1 MKFLHILF
9 FVFFINVSFAQ
20 ESVSFYFNSNKFELV
35 SQELESLNLWIQ
47 NNKQS
52 KILSIVG
59 MTDEKGTVTFNDDL
73 SLKRVDFVVKKINNQ
88 IQFREDF
95 KSIGLG
101 ESALLS
107 NEDAENRRVTIY
119 FLEKKD
125 LFYEEFI
132 INDYKISK
140 ALDTVK
146 IIDVEKLNLSPKLS
160 LKQMVDKVPVG
171 SMFTLED
178 IQFQFDSADL
188 LYNAKLE
195 LDKWL
200 KILTENAEIKI
211 VIQGH
216 ICCIPLDD
224 IFLSSQRAK
233 SVMNY
238 FIGKGISSERLKYIG
253 YGSTRPKFKIPEKN
267 GYEAL
272 MNRRVEILILEK

>member
-9 FVFFINVSFAQ
+9 FAFFINVSFSQ
-20 ESVSFYFNSNKFELV
+20 ESISFHFNTNKFELV
-35 SQELESLNLWIQ
+35 SQELENLNFWIQ
-47 NNKQS
+47 ENKQS

-73 SLKRVDFVVKKINNQ
+73 SLKRVDFVVKKINNE

-119 FLEKKD
+119 FLEKED
-125 LFYEEFI
+125 LSFEEHI

-140 ALDTVK
+140 QLDTIKVT
-146 IIDVEKLNLSPKLS
+146 DVEKLNLSTKLS
-160 LKQMVDKVPVG
+160 LAEVIEKTPIG
-171 SMFTLED
+171 ALFTLEN
-178 IQFQFDSADL
+178 IQFQFDSAVL
-188 LYNAKLE
+188 LHNAKIE

-200 KILTENAEIKI
+200 KILNENSNMKI
-211 VIQGH
+211 IIQGH

-224 IFLSSQRAK
+224 MFLSSQRAK
-233 SVMNY
+233 SVMDY
-238 FIGKGISSERLKYIG
+238 FLKKGISPDRLQYIG
-253 YGSTRPKFKIPEKN
+253 YGSAKPKFKIPEKN

-272 MNRRVEILILEK
+272 MNRRVEILIVDK

>member
-1 MKFLHILF
+1 MKFILAF
-9 FVFFINVSFAQ
+9 ALLLSSFSVCGQ

-35 SQELESLNLWIQ
+35 NQELGNLTTWIQ
-47 NNKQS
+47 NNKES
-52 KILSIVG
+52 KILSIIG

-73 SLKRVDFVVKKINNQ
+73 SLKRVDFVIKKLNNQ

-107 NEDAENRRVTIY
+107 NVDAENRRVTIY

-132 INDYKISK
+132 INDYKMAK
-140 ALDTVK
+140 VLDSLK
-146 IIDVEKLNLSPKLS
+146 IVDVEKLNLSPKLN
-160 LKQMVDKVPVG
+160 LNQMVEKVPVG
-171 SMFTLED
+171 AMFTLED
-178 IQFQFDSADL
+178 IQFQFDSAVL

-200 KILTENAEIKI
+200 KVLTENPEIKI

-238 FIGKGISSERLKYIG
+238 FVVKGISPDRLQYIG
-253 YGSTRPKFKIPEKN
+253 FGSTKPKFKIPEKN

-272 MNRRVEILILEK
+272 MNRRVEILILDK